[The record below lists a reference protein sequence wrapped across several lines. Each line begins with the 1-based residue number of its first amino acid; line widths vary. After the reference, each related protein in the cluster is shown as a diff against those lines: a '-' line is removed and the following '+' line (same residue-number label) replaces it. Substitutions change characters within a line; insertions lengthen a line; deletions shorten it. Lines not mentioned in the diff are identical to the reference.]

1 MAFRKIAVA
10 GLELAAHAN
19 RRGAGLSLAFGGPL
33 WRRFA
38 DWLRG
43 GPPAVATPAAPSTS
57 PVADAREGQ
66 EASDATPAAALQRQI
81 AETTWYHTIDLGHG
95 AVTPGQ
101 FDHQPLLHHY
111 RLPES
116 VAGLRVLDVA
126 AFDGFW
132 AFEFERRGAAEVVA
146 LDLDKPVQLDFPPR
160 ILATATAQDH
170 EKKFG
175 RGFEIASAALGSRV
189 RRVTCSVYDLTPERY
204 GLFDVVHAGDFLIH
218 LNSPVKA
225 LQNIAS
231 VCRGYALISEVYS
244 PELDRPGAGLLMEYR
259 GGAQDVSWWKFS
271 LETLEQM
278 VLDAGFS
285 RVERLARFRYGPRG
299 RPQNMHHV
307 VFKAFK

>member
-1 MAFRKIAVA
+1 MAFRKIAIA

-38 DWLRG
+38 QWLRG
-43 GPPAVATPAAPSTS
+43 SSPIPAPAPPESGATP
-57 PVADAREGQ
+57 DC
-66 EASDATPAAALQRQI
+66 PAGGLAGEI
-81 AETTWYHTIDLGHG
+81 AQTTWYHTIDLGG
-95 AVTPGQ
+95 GLRTPGQ

-111 RLPES
+111 RLPDS

-126 AFDGFW
+126 TFDGFW
-132 AFEFERRGAAEVVA
+132 AFEFERRGASEVVA
-146 LDLDKPVQLDFPPR
+146 LDLDKPVQLDFPPKL
-160 ILATATAQDH
+160 LATATAQDH
-170 EKKFG
+170 DKKFG

-189 RRVTCSVYDLTPERY
+189 RRVTCSVYDLGPHRY
-204 GLFDVVHAGDFLIH
+204 GVFDVVHAGDFLIH
-218 LNSPVKA
+218 LHSPVRA

-231 VCRGYALISEVYS
+231 VCSGYALISDVYS

-259 GGAQDVSWWKFS
+259 GGSQDVSWWKFS

-278 VLDAGFS
+278 ILDAGFS

-299 RPQNMHHV
+299 APQNMHHV
-307 VFKAFK
+307 VFKAIK